1 MLTTKTIEII
11 KSTVPV
17 LAVKGNDI
25 TTVFYKNLFEDYPE
39 LLNIF
44 NHANQSKGRQQTA
57 LANTV
62 YAAALH
68 IEKLETILPVVK
80 QIAQKH
86 RSLGVKP
93 EHYPIVGKYLL
104 AAIKEVLEEGATEE
118 ILTAWGEA
126 YGVIAQ
132 VFIDVEKEMYKEAE
146 ENLGGW
152 DGFKTFTV
160 MKKVK
165 ESSHITSFYLAPK
178 DKAVLPVY
186 KAGQFVT
193 VQVRIPNELYMLNR
207 QYSLSNAYGNEFLRI
222 SVKRE
227 MIQTPVG
234 KVSNYLHDNLEEGNE
249 ISLSAPA
256 GDFVVDQ
263 DQEGPIYFISG
274 GVGITPLLSMLE
286 EEANKGVDREVYFV
300 HASKDEASHAF
311 QNEIMDHLKKIP
323 SAKSYTIYENNELGS
338 SIANWTGYLTKEKL
352 EEIVKENG
360 TFYIC
365 GPVVFMESIVR
376 SLTLL
381 GINEEKIHYEF
392 FGPALP
398 LDVKETVKSS

>member
-1 MLTTKTIEII
+1 LLSPKTIQII

-44 NHANQSKGRQQTA
+44 NHANQSQGRQQTA

-68 IEKLETILPVVK
+68 IEKLEAILPVVK
-80 QIAQKH
+80 QIAEKH

-104 AAIKEVLEEGATEE
+104 AAIKEVLEEGATDE
-118 ILTAWGEA
+118 ILAAWGEA
-126 YGVIAQ
+126 YGIISQ
-132 VFIDVEKEMYKEAE
+132 VFIGVETKMYKEAA
-146 ENLGGW
+146 ENQGGW

-160 MKKVK
+160 VKKVK
-165 ESSHITSFYLAPK
+165 ESSHITSFYLSPN

-193 VQVRIPNELYMLNR
+193 VQLRIPGELFMLNR
-207 QYSLSNAYGNEFLRI
+207 QYSLSNASGNEFLRI

-227 MIQTPVG
+227 VIQTPVG
-234 KVSNYLHDNLEEGNE
+234 KVSNYLHDHIEVGNE

-256 GDFVVDQ
+256 GDFVIDQ
-263 DQEGPIYFISG
+263 DQDGPIYFISG

-286 EEANKGVDREVYFV
+286 EEANKGVDRDLYFI

-311 QNEIMDHLKKIP
+311 HMEIMDHLKKIP
-323 SAKSYTIYENNELGS
+323 SAKSYTIYEDNQSGS
-338 SIANWTGYLTKEKL
+338 PIANWTGYLTKEKL
-352 EEIVKENG
+352 QEIVTENG

-365 GPVVFMESIVR
+365 GPILFMESIVS
-376 SLTLL
+376 SLVLL
-381 GINEEKIHYEF
+381 GIKNENIHYEF
-392 FGPALP
+392 FGPAIP
-398 LDVKETVKSS
+398 LAEKETVKNS